1 MRYLGFIL
9 VLLVGLSSCD
19 SREDWF
25 EHNSEGPGIVVTM
38 NGVSDTM
45 YVDDPKL
52 ITIDLHIDSCD
63 KKGWTYTDTINF
75 RLEGLNDGKGWPLQ
89 KFYSEESFSPERL
102 FRVARY
108 EEDYCVNGK
117 CGAYVL
123 WNSLDSDDNHIIEGL
138 IFESYGRNEIDTY
151 FESDTTAKVLDISKA
166 VVLVTDGFGN
176 KNYYNVVYYIFGP
189 IPPTPVLKEEKL
201 SGDYEYSL
209 SLEDSYDKDGK
220 VAKYEWCIDGNVTS
234 YFVTDNR
241 FECRE
246 GNWQSGKAAYGGTYI
261 TATTLSSV
269 NHSFQT
275 AGEHTVY
282 YRCMDNMGIWSMWYS
297 KKINVE

>member
-38 NGVSDTM
+38 NGVSDTL
-45 YVDDPKL
+45 YEGDPKL

-63 KKGWTYTDTINF
+63 DRGHLFTDTVNF
-75 RLEGLNDGKGWPLQ
+75 VLEGLSDNNKLPIKNIQFDDGIEFVSYIRWIGG
-89 KFYSEESFSPERL
+89 Y
-102 FRVARY
+102 ART
-108 EEDYCVNGK
+108 N
-117 CGAYVL
+117 
-123 WNSLDSDDNHIIEGL
+123 
-138 IFESYGRNEIDTY
+138 Y
-151 FESDTTAKVLDISKA
+151 FESNENNIIDILLYRDYFLSELNQNFDSDTTSKVINLSKSGMC
-166 VVLVTDGFGN
+166 VVDGFGN
-176 KNYYNVVYYIFGP
+176 REYYNILLKIYGP
-189 IPPTPVLKEEKL
+189 IPPTPILKAEKL
-201 SGDYEYSL
+201 AGEYEYSL
-209 SLEDSYDKDGK
+209 SLDDSYDKDGK
-220 VAKYEWCIDGNVTS
+220 VVKYEWCIDGNIAPYSATE
-234 YFVTDNR
+234 NR
-241 FECRE
+241 FECIE

-275 AGEHTVY
+275 SGEHTVY

-297 KKINVE
+297 KKLNVE

>member
-38 NGVSDTM
+38 NGVSDTL
-45 YVDDPKL
+45 YEGDPKL
-52 ITIDLHIDSCD
+52 ITIDLHIVSCD
-63 KKGWTYTDTINF
+63 KHSLFSDTINF
-75 RLEGLNDGKGWPLQ
+75 KLEGINEGKGWPIQ
-89 KFYSEESFSPERL
+89 DFYSDESFSPENL
-102 FRVARY
+102 FRVASY
-108 EEDYCVNGK
+108 EENWCMNGK
-117 CGAYVL
+117 CGAYLARNYLESNESHV
-123 WNSLDSDDNHIIEGL
+123 IEGL
-138 IFESYGRNEIDTY
+138 IFNNFYFQDFDSV
-151 FESDTTAKVLDISKA
+151 FESDSTAKILDIAKS

-176 KNYYNVVYYIFGP
+176 KEYYNVINYIFGP
-189 IPPTPVLKEEKL
+189 IPPSPVLKTEKL
-201 SGDYEYSL
+201 EGDYEYKL

-220 VAKYEWCIDGNVTS
+220 VAKYEWCIDGNVS
-234 YFVTDNR
+234 FYSVTDNR
-241 FECRE
+241 VEYRE